1 MIVYLNGQFIEKEK
15 AMISPFDHGYL
26 YGLGVFETIPTYS
39 GHPFLLDDHLERLN
53 EGLKELRIRA
63 SMTRKKALDI
73 IQELCRRNGLTD
85 SSVRLNVSA
94 GLGEMGMQ
102 NEPYHR
108 PTIFVFQRPFK
119 RLHAMKEKEAVL
131 LTLPRN
137 TPETGKRLKSHHFL
151 NNVAAKWEMGSNG
164 EQEGIFLTKDGH
176 LAEGIVSN
184 LFWVKEGTI
193 FTPCLQTGILDGVTR
208 RFIMK
213 LAERL
218 HIPVQEGYFFP
229 EELDYAEEIFLTN
242 SIIEI
247 APVRK
252 IGDRFYPGIRGK
264 YVRTLWEEYQRYCS
278 YLWSAKALS
287 V

>member
-1 MIVYLNGQFIEKEK
+1 MIVYLNGHFVEKEK

-39 GHPFLLDDHLERLN
+39 SHPFLLDDHLERLN
-53 EGLKELRIRA
+53 EGLKELRIRT
-63 SMTRKKALDI
+63 SITRKKALDI
-73 IQELCRRNGLTD
+73 IQELCRRNGLPD

-102 NEPYHR
+102 IEPYHR
-108 PTIFVFQRPFK
+108 PTILVFQRPLK
-119 RLHAMKEKEAVL
+119 PLQAMREKEAVL

-151 NNVAAKWEMGSNG
+151 NNVAAKWEMGKSV
-164 EQEGIFLTKDGH
+164 EQEGIFLTKEGH

-184 LFWVKEGTI
+184 LFWIKDGTI
-193 FTPCLQTGILDGVTR
+193 FTPCLQTGILDGITR
-208 RFIMK
+208 RFIIE
-213 LAERL
+213 LAQRL

-229 EELDYAEEIFLTN
+229 EELDHAEEVFLTN

-247 APVRK
+247 APIRN
-252 IGDRFYPGIRGK
+252 IGERFYPGTQGK
-264 YVRTLWEEYQRYCS
+264 YVRTLWEEYERYRS
-278 YLWSAKALS
+278 HLWSAKALPI
-287 V
+287 